1 MTVERRPGALTRLAQ
16 HTAWMTLLAVTAC
29 GNYRADDSECS
40 LDGPPI
46 ALPGALRETSGV
58 ATGIRNPSLVWTHND
73 RGQGPVL
80 YAVDRDGHVHAR
92 IELNQS
98 NDDWEDV
105 ARGRCDLGA
114 CLYVAGTGDNE
125 ERREII
131 SFYRLAEPE
140 AEGDRRVEAER
151 YRMVLPDG
159 PRDIEAMYVLPT
171 DQIFFVTK
179 GRNHPVTIYRYPSP
193 LRSEGIVTLVEVQRL
208 TAGPVA
214 LPSMVTGA
222 SATLDGGAV
231 AIRTYQSL
239 EFFDVAGGEE
249 LLERG
254 GGRVDLRTLRELQGE
269 GVGFG
274 ANGAI
279 VLSSESVGGSSPSLT
294 FLSCNLS

>member
-1 MTVERRPGALTRLAQ
+1 MTVKRCLGALARVAQ
-16 HTAWMTLLAVTAC
+16 HAAWMTLLAVTAC
-29 GNYRADDSECS
+29 GNYLADESDCS

-46 ALPGALRETSGV
+46 TLPGALRETSGV
-58 ATGIRNPSLVWTHND
+58 AAGIRNPSLVWTHND
-73 RGQGPVL
+73 RGNRPVL
-80 YAVDRDGHVHAR
+80 YAVARDGQVHAR
-92 IELNQS
+92 IELNQP

-125 ERREII
+125 ERRDII

-140 AEGDRRVEAER
+140 GESDRRVEAER

-171 DQIFFVTK
+171 DRIFFVTK

-193 LRSEGIVTLVEVQRL
+193 LRSEGVVTLVEVQRL

-214 LPSMVTGA
+214 PPRMVTGA
-222 SATLDGGAV
+222 SATLDGGTV
-231 AIRTYQSL
+231 AIRTYESL
-239 EFFDVAGGEE
+239 EFFDVTGGEE
-249 LLERG
+249 LLESG
-254 GGRVDLRTLRELQGE
+254 VGRVDLRTLRESQGE

-279 VLSSESVGGSSPSLT
+279 VLSSESVGGSRPSLT
-294 FLSCNLS
+294 FLSCSLS

>member
-1 MTVERRPGALTRLAQ
+1 MSVKRCLGALARVAQ
-16 HTAWMTLLAVTAC
+16 RAAWMTLLAVTAC
-29 GNYRADDSECS
+29 GSYLADESECS
-40 LDGPPI
+40 LDGPPV

-73 RGQGPVL
+73 QGHRPIL
-80 YAVDRDGHVHAR
+80 YAVDRDGQVHAR
-92 IELNQS
+92 VELSRS
-98 NDDWEDV
+98 NNDWEDI
-105 ARGRCDLGA
+105 ARARCDLGA
-114 CLYVAGTGDNE
+114 CLYVADTGDNE

-140 AEGDRRVEAER
+140 GEGDRRVEAER
-151 YRMVLPDG
+151 YRMMLPDG

-179 GRNHPVTIYRYPSP
+179 GRNHPVTIYRYPAP

-208 TAGPVA
+208 TAGPMA
-214 LPSMVTGA
+214 PPRMVTGA
-222 SATLDGGAV
+222 SATLDGGTV
-231 AIRTYQSL
+231 AIRTYRSL
-239 EFFDVAGGEE
+239 EFFDVTGGGE

-254 GGRVDLRTLRELQGE
+254 VGRVDLRTLREAQGE

-279 VLSSESVGGSSPSLT
+279 VLSSESLGGSSPSLT

>member
-1 MTVERRPGALTRLAQ
+1 
-16 HTAWMTLLAVTAC
+16 MTLFAVTAC
-29 GNYRADDSECS
+29 GNYLADESECS
-40 LDGPPI
+40 LDGPPV
-46 ALPGALRETSGV
+46 ALPGVLRETSGV

-73 RGQGPVL
+73 RGNRPIL
-80 YAVDRDGHVHAR
+80 YAVDRDGQIHAR
-92 IELNQS
+92 VELSES
-98 NDDWEDV
+98 NDDWEDI
-105 ARGRCDLGA
+105 ARARCNLGA

-125 ERREII
+125 ERRDII

-140 AEGDRRVEAER
+140 GEGDRRVEAER
-151 YRMVLPDG
+151 YRMMLPDG

-222 SATLDGGAV
+222 SATLDGGTV

-239 EFFDVAGGEE
+239 EFFDVTGGEE

-254 GGRVDLRTLRELQGE
+254 GGRVDLRTLREFQGE

-274 ANGAI
+274 ADGEI
-279 VLSSESVGGSSPSLT
+279 VLSSESVAGSSPSLT

>member
-1 MTVERRPGALTRLAQ
+1 MKRCLGALARVAQ
-16 HTAWMTLLAVTAC
+16 RIAWLTLLAVTAC
-29 GNYRADDSECS
+29 GNYLADESECS
-40 LDGPPI
+40 LDGSPV

-73 RGQGPVL
+73 RGHRPVL
-80 YAVDRDGHVHAR
+80 YAVDRDGQVHAR
-92 IELNQS
+92 IELS
-98 NDDWEDV
+98 HANDDWEDI
-105 ARGRCDLGA
+105 ARARCDLGA

-125 ERREII
+125 ERRDII

-140 AEGDRRVEAER
+140 GEGDRRVEAER

-179 GRNHPVTIYRYPSP
+179 GRNHPVTIYRYPAP

-208 TAGPVA
+208 TAGPMA
-214 LPSMVTGA
+214 RPRMVTGA
-222 SATLDGGAV
+222 SATLDGGTV
-231 AIRTYQSL
+231 AIRTYESL
-239 EFFDVAGGEE
+239 EFFDVTGEGE
-249 LLERG
+249 LLQSSV
-254 GGRVDLRTLRELQGE
+254 GRVDLRTLREPQGE

-274 ANGAI
+274 ANGTI
-279 VLSSESVGGSSPSLT
+279 VLSSESLGGSSPSLT

>member
-1 MTVERRPGALTRLAQ
+1 
-16 HTAWMTLLAVTAC
+16 MTLLAVTAC

-73 RGQGPVL
+73 RGQGPFL

-125 ERREII
+125 ERRDII

-140 AEGDRRVEAER
+140 GEGDRRVEAER

-179 GRNHPVTIYRYPSP
+179 GRNHPVAIYRYPAP

-214 LPSMVTGA
+214 PPRMVTGA
-222 SATLDGGAV
+222 SATLDGGTV
-231 AIRTYQSL
+231 AIRTIR
-239 EFFDVAGGEE
+239 EPRVFRRHR
-249 LLERG
+249 RG
-254 GGRVDLRTLRELQGE
+254 GAPRARRGARRSSDAPGIPGRGRRVRCQRSDCPELGVRGRV
-269 GVGFG
+269 
-274 ANGAI
+274 
-279 VLSSESVGGSSPSLT
+279 SPFPHLP
-294 FLSCNLS
+294 